1 MSHTNSNFGFE
12 SLQAP
17 QSNIVQNH
25 PKFDA
30 PTNFGMHIPSDQYF
44 VFARGGIHLLVG
56 TYLITYNSNFL
67 ALGEHFTT

>member
-1 MSHTNSNFGFE
+1 MSHTNPNFGFE

-17 QSNIVQNH
+17 QSNVVQNH

-30 PTNFGMHIPSDQYF
+30 FTNFGMHISSDQYF

-56 TYLITYNSNFL
+56 TYLITYNSNL
-67 ALGEHFTT
+67 LVYLQET